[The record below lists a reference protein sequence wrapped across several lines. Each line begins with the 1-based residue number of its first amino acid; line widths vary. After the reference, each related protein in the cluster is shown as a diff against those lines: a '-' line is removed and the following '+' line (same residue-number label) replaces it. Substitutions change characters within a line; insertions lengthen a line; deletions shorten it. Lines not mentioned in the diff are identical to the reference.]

1 MYRSYMDTSI
11 SFHKHQK
18 YNSKQM
24 TFIRRFNLRLIFVIY
39 FRECGARVKTPV
51 SRSSEISTVRIF
63 NYKALTLL
71 YITFKFLKFCF
82 PVFAVF
88 LKPFK
93 SLLRSE
99 EKFKRNVH
107 VMIDTNYFNNL
118 TKHVKFNIIKNFVLM
133 LKIYST
139 IFVLYV

>member
-24 TFIRRFNLRLIFVIY
+24 TFIRRFNLGLIFVIY
-39 FRECGARVKTPV
+39 FRKCGARVKTPV

-71 YITFKFLKFCF
+71 YITFKFPRICSL
-82 PVFAVF
+82 
-88 LKPFK
+88 FK
-93 SLLRSE
+93 A
-99 EKFKRNVH
+99 
-107 VMIDTNYFNNL
+107 IQ
-118 TKHVKFNIIKNFVLM
+118 IIIAQRREVQKKCTRDDRYKLF
-133 LKIYST
+133 
-139 IFVLYV
+139 

>member
-1 MYRSYMDTSI
+1 MDTSI

-24 TFIRRFNLRLIFVIY
+24 TFIRRFNLGLIFVIY
-39 FRECGARVKTPV
+39 FRECGARVKIPV

-71 YITFKFLKFCF
+71 YITSFVF

-107 VMIDTNYFNNL
+107 VMIDTNSFNNL

>member
-1 MYRSYMDTSI
+1 MDTSI

-24 TFIRRFNLRLIFVIY
+24 TFIRRFNLGLIFVIY
-39 FRECGARVKTPV
+39 FRECGARVKIPV

-63 NYKALTLL
+63 SYKALTLL
-71 YITFKFLKFCF
+71 YITSFVF

-139 IFVLYV
+139 IFFLYV

>member
-18 YNSKQM
+18 YSSKQM
-24 TFIRRFNLRLIFVIY
+24 TFIRRFNLGLIFVIY

-82 PVFAVF
+82 PRICS
-88 LKPFK
+88 LFK
-93 SLLRSE
+93 AIQIIIAQRRE
-99 EKFKRNVH
+99 VQKKFTRDDRYKL
-107 VMIDTNYFNNL
+107 F
-118 TKHVKFNIIKNFVLM
+118 
-133 LKIYST
+133 
-139 IFVLYV
+139 